1 MAIGD
6 QYNATSEAINLGAA
20 TALVVLTV
28 SPTASNRRISI
39 NEFGVSFNGVTAT
52 AVPVIV
58 RLVRTTVAPVGGGT
72 ISQAPTP
79 QDSASPASLCTAYQP
94 TTATPG
100 VYATT
105 APTVG
110 VVLRTFYVP
119 PTSGLVLQ
127 FPLGAEPDSP
137 PTAASGFGIQCVAPA
152 AVAVTSYLVW
162 TE

>member
-1 MAIGD
+1 MAYD
-6 QYNATSEAINLGAA
+6 QYHAASEAINLGAA
-20 TALVVLTV
+20 TALVVLDV
-28 SPTASNRRISI
+28 APTSTTRRMSV

-72 ISQAPTP
+72 ITQAATALDP
-79 QDSASPASLCTAYQP
+79 ASPASLCTAYMP
-94 TTATPG
+94 TTASPG

-110 VVLRTFYVP
+110 VILRTFYVP
-119 PTSGLVLQ
+119 PTSGLVVQ
-127 FPLGAEPDSP
+127 FPLGQEPESGT
-137 PTAASGFGIQCVAPA
+137 TAAGGFGIQIVAPA
-152 AVAVTSYLVW
+152 IVAAITYMVW